1 MRSASHLDQ
10 GEFDIRC
17 EWGLRGVQTLAPIS
31 DVVVIVDVLVVLDLR
46 RHRHGQRRRGVPLS
60 F

>member
-1 MRSASHLDQ
+1 MTQ

-31 DVVVIVDVLVVLDLR
+31 DEDR
-46 RHRHGQRRRGVPLS
+46 TPSPASKR
-60 F
+60 